1 MSIAEPDDERGAG
14 VSPDP
19 HAADETATPGQ
30 PPGTYTY
37 YFESERPGF
46 VTGLIRR
53 KHRRM
58 HALATSKRS
67 VRRLLE
73 IGPGEGMFA
82 DAARAAGHDYVAV
95 ESSPAGAARL
105 REQGYA
111 VVEGAV
117 PPLPE
122 GLEPVDLVYA
132 AHLIEHLP
140 GPHAALELVQ
150 GSREL
155 LRPGG
160 ALALAFPDASR
171 IGSDFWDCDYT
182 HQWPST
188 PRRVRQL
195 ARDAGFRVVATHHC
209 CLHLTGWRAWVVAT
223 LARLFPAR
231 SLGAAMPDR
240 EDFWYRGKMLF
251 APDVLMVLE
260 PEPRDVGHRATS

>member
-1 MSIAEPDDERGAG
+1 MSIAEVIDERGAR
-14 VSPDP
+14 VPPDP
-19 HAADETATPGQ
+19 HVAKDTAPAGQ

-46 VTGLIRR
+46 VTRLIAR

-58 HALATSKRS
+58 HSLATAG
-67 VRRLLE
+67 RRVERVLE

-82 DAARAAGHDYVAV
+82 SAARSAGNDYTAV
-95 ESSPAGAARL
+95 ESSPEGARQL
-105 REQGYA
+105 REAGFEVIQGT
-111 VVEGAV
+111 V

-122 GLEPVDLVYA
+122 GLERVDLVYA
-132 AHLIEHLP
+132 AHVIEHLA
-140 GPHAALELVQ
+140 GPNAAREFVE
-150 GSREL
+150 GSRDL

-171 IGSDFWDCDYT
+171 IGADFWDCDYT

-209 CLHLTGWRAWVVAT
+209 CLHLTGWRA
-223 LARLFPAR
+223 RLLSRLMRMFPAR

-260 PEPRDVGHRATS
+260 PDSSVGSRQAA